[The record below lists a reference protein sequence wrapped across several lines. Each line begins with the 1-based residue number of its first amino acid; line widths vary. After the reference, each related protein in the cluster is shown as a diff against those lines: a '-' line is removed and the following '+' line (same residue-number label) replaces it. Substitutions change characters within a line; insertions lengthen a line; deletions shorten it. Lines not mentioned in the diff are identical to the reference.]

1 MATSIE
7 PDDNLFV
14 PIKEGAPGVDVLP
27 DDAKGLLGKATGTS
41 FRLIWSAIVVI
52 ALVATVVYYRHT
64 GVPLLKKEGVPLY
77 TTTSV
82 VTPVVTQLDISKWQT
97 VPFTNMG
104 WVNIP
109 IPVGYAIRTKA
120 DNSPRYR
127 YAVDGAEDL
136 HYEASVSPGQMHV
149 LAPDDGYTNYSYRLD
164 FPGNGTFSW
173 HFIPLS
179 QVGKGE

>member
-1 MATSIE
+1 MKNIN
-7 PDDNLFV
+7 P
-14 PIKEGAPGVDVLP
+14 
-27 DDAKGLLGKATGTS
+27 
-41 FRLIWSAIVVI
+41 
-52 ALVATVVYYRHT
+52 RHT
-64 GVPLLKKEGVPLY
+64 LAFIICLAGIAFLIHQRQNHNSNWQPRIQTQPQAVQVAP
-77 TTTSV
+77 T
-82 VTPVVTQLDISKWQT
+82 VTQIDISKWQT

-109 IPVGYAIRTKA
+109 IPAGYAIRTKS
-120 DNSPRYR
+120 DMSPRYR
-127 YAVDGAEDL
+127 CVFDGVNGI